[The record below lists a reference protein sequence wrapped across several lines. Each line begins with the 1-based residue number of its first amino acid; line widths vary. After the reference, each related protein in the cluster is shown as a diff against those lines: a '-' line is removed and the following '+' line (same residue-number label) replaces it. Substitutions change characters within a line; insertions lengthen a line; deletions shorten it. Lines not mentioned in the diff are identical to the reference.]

1 MGAPLDDST
10 AWESTWMVGPSTEG
24 SLSSRRPSEGRLP
37 MVQTSAPRTSQTQ
50 SPALP
55 PRQTGQPMY
64 QPSQSQ
70 YLPDFAYSHRRPSG
84 FPNTPYAETSHAQER
99 LHDPRLQQATGR
111 SPAPGQRG
119 QTSNT
124 PRSESQRIR
133 HPFSYAAHEL
143 SNEHLQTPALS
154 TTRSVD
160 NLRMTSGPLG
170 MTSHQSQVYG
180 PLRTSITPAPG
191 FAEHRNIQ
199 PAAASATS
207 YRSPSS
213 DRARDGRYPESLHS
227 SSRGVAT
234 MAPTAIDTGL
244 VPFPSPHPNS
254 ATSSA
259 SWRSHPQ
266 QFNSLP
272 RSARGPTFD
281 ITRPNTV
288 HYDRSPPPPTSPE
301 TTIPP
306 RRPSTYYDDVH
317 VPDTARTVIEDVAT
331 VRRPSSP
338 FPWGGRA
345 RSGSTSTP
353 YRTESPVPVEQPRI
367 SEASV
372 FDDTESQ
379 LPYAHNTS
387 PRSSWLSVSRA
398 GAGRSDSDTLSVAG
412 TVSSEATVRP
422 GKGMGE
428 DNDTNSGDT
437 AKAGQWDRHLQEMI
451 AKMGP
456 GNEEGTLRPRKEEEE
471 DEATLFITPPV
482 RASETTLSGTSAIR
496 PSPSKP
502 NLIVNTA
509 ALSQQAYH
517 QLNPVLS
524 ASTPSDSATE
534 SEGTGEGD
542 GEIEG
547 SNLKRGKSFA
557 HPRDPNQW
565 NFRPEPE
572 QLYENL
578 DRVFPQIDLD
588 RPIVQGA
595 ESTPSTPGMESPS
608 RVEIIGG
615 LPLPAGAAPGR
626 QGGPQAGS
634 GPLGRAPQAAGPPS
648 APAGGFNRSKFN
660 KAENRRSIRVVA
672 DHKRRTLQRQISRH
686 ENLPPE
692 YDIGA
697 EEVNSVMD
705 DRVVNP
711 RSEEQRKKE
720 NRRSSSMWD
729 HKLVE
734 VTRFARAQAN
744 READIPES
752 PASDGKPGTVNWVKG
767 ELIGKGSY
775 GRVYIALN
783 VTTGDMMAV
792 KQVELPAT
800 EIERHDSRQQ
810 GMIKALRD
818 EIELLKGLEHKNIV
832 AYLGGSFCFSFDVE
846 FPCH

>member
-1 MGAPLDDST
+1 MGAPLDDSAT
-10 AWESTWMVGPSTEG
+10 WESTWMVSPSTEG
-24 SLSSRRPSEGRLP
+24 SLSSRRPSEGRVP
-37 MVQTSAPRTSQTQ
+37 MVQTSAPRTNQTQ

-55 PRQTGQPMY
+55 PRQSSQPIY

-70 YLPDFAYSHRRPSG
+70 YLPDFAYSHRGPSG
-84 FPNTPYAETSHAQER
+84 FPNTSYAETSHAQER

-111 SPAPGQRG
+111 APASGQRG
-119 QTSNT
+119 RTSNT
-124 PRSESQRIR
+124 PRPESQRIR
-133 HPFSYAAHEL
+133 HPFSYAAHEP
-143 SNEHLQTPALS
+143 SNERLQAPALS
-154 TTRSVD
+154 TARSVD

-170 MTSHQSQVYG
+170 VTSRQSQIYG
-180 PLRTSITPAPG
+180 PPRTSITPAPG

-199 PAAASATS
+199 PAATSTS

-213 DRARDGRYPESLHS
+213 DRARDGRYPEPLHS
-227 SSRGVAT
+227 SSRGAT
-234 MAPTAIDTGL
+234 PMAPAIIDTGL
-244 VPFPSPHPNS
+244 VPFPSPHPSS
-254 ATSSA
+254 ATSSN
-259 SWRSHPQ
+259 SWRGYPQ
-266 QFNSLP
+266 QFNPVP

-306 RRPSTYYDDVH
+306 RRPSTYYDEVH
-317 VPDTARTVIEDVAT
+317 PPDTARTMFEDGAA

-338 FPWGGRA
+338 FPWADRA
-345 RSGSTSTP
+345 GSGSASTP
-353 YRTESPVPVEQPRI
+353 YRTASPVPVEQPRI
-367 SEASV
+367 SETNA
-372 FDDTESQ
+372 FDDTDSQ
-379 LPYAHNTS
+379 LPYAHNAS
-387 PRSSWLSVSRA
+387 PQSSWLSVSRA
-398 GAGRSDSDTLSVAG
+398 VANRSDSDTLSVAG

-422 GKGMGE
+422 GKGVGE

-437 AKAGQWDRHLQEMI
+437 AKAGQWDRHLKEMI

-456 GNEEGTLRPRKEEEE
+456 GSGEGTVRPRKEEEE

-482 RASETTLSGTSAIR
+482 RAPETSPSRTSAIR

-502 NLIVNTA
+502 NLIVNTVS
-509 ALSQQAYH
+509 LSQQAYH
-517 QLNPVLS
+517 QVNPVLS
-524 ASTPSDSATE
+524 ASTPPDSATE

-542 GEIEG
+542 GEVEG
-547 SNLKRGKSFA
+547 SNIKRGKSFA
-557 HPRDPNQW
+557 RPRDPNQW

-595 ESTPSTPGMESPS
+595 ESTPSTPGIESPS

-634 GPLGRAPQAAGPPS
+634 GPLGRAPQAPGPSSGPP
-648 APAGGFNRSKFN
+648 GTFNRSKFN

-672 DHKRRTLQRQISRH
+672 DHKRRTLQRQISQH
-686 ENLPPE
+686 EDLPPE

-697 EEVNSVMD
+697 EEVNSAMD
-705 DRVVNP
+705 DQVVDP
-711 RSEEQRKKE
+711 RSEEQRKKD

-810 GMIKALRD
+810 GMVKALRD

-832 AYLGGSFCFSFDVE
+832 AYLGELFCFGFDIG
-846 FPCH
+846 FT